1 MTKVKETPGIMMK
14 TVIEIHPSVMDYKG
28 FPKALGLKDPQ
39 REPLYP
45 KTRTENLP
53 RSVSKSPKTKNN
65 NVETDFFCFLSENA
79 EAQYP
84 IISL

>member
-14 TVIEIHPSVMDYKG
+14 TVIEIHPSVMDYKA

-45 KTRTENLP
+45 KTRHRKPSQKWLK
-53 RSVSKSPKTKNN
+53 VTKGQEQQRRN
-65 NVETDFFCFLSENA
+65 
-79 EAQYP
+79 
-84 IISL
+84 